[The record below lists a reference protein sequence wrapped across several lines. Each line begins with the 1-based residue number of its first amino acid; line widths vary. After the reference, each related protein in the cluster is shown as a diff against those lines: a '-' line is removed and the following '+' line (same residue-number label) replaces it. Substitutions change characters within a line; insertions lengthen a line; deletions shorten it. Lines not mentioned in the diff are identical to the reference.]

1 MEKPVTIPWT
11 PGGSPTSTASPLAIS
26 ARLARAIACTDARWF
41 LTRRRSRSVTRH
53 QPGSSSVTWA
63 PIVPEYG
70 VIQPTRRL
78 KSVLPPGTLASR
90 RQEARSRSPGAD
102 MEEGTRSNVSYVM
115 AERRYSDKEIA
126 AIFRAATE
134 LPPVAERAE
143 VPRDEGLTLA
153 DLQAIGREVGIPAEA
168 VAQAAQAL
176 DVRPGAAS
184 RTFLG
189 LPIGV
194 SRTVDLNRRLTDE
207 EWERLVVQLRE
218 VFNARGRTRSD
229 GSLRQW
235 TNGNLQVLLEP
246 TDTGHRLRFGTVH
259 GAARASI
266 GAGIFVLG
274 ITATVAMASA
284 LGGYFGEALPGMA
297 LPFFA
302 GVAMIVS
309 GAVRLPR
316 WARLRERQ
324 LEALAA
330 KVVVPPG
337 SSTPP

>member
-1 MEKPVTIPWT
+1 
-11 PGGSPTSTASPLAIS
+11 
-26 ARLARAIACTDARWF
+26 
-41 LTRRRSRSVTRH
+41 
-53 QPGSSSVTWA
+53 
-63 PIVPEYG
+63 
-70 VIQPTRRL
+70 
-78 KSVLPPGTLASR
+78 
-90 RQEARSRSPGAD
+90 
-102 MEEGTRSNVSYVM
+102 M
-115 AERRYSDKEIA
+115 AERRYNDKEIA
-126 AIFRAATE
+126 AIFRAAAE
-134 LPPVAERAE
+134 AQQNPPHD

-153 DLQAIGREVGIPAEA
+153 DLQAVGGEVSIPSEA
-168 VAQAAQAL
+168 VARAAQAL
-176 DVRPGAAS
+176 DLRLDAKS

-194 SRTVDLNRRLTDE
+194 ARTVNLNRRLTDE

-274 ITATVAMASA
+274 ITATVAIASA

-316 WARLRERQ
+316 WARLRKRQ
-324 LEALAA
+324 MEALAA

-337 SSTPP
+337 SSTPPAALPPE